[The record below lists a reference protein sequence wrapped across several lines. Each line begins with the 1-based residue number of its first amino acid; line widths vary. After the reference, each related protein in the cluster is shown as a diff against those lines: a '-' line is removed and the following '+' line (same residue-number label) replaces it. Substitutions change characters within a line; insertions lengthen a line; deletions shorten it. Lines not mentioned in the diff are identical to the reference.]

1 MKLIKN
7 WLNRSINLGLSRKA
21 IATLILLSF
30 LSTLTEVFGVTMFL
44 PIIQFI
50 QFDGDL
56 SLLTEGT
63 AIWSY
68 LIDIFNSVG
77 VSPSLAILLMMSFSL
92 FLFRQVFVY
101 LRVVYNA
108 NISQYITKKQRTQM
122 FDAYI
127 HADSS
132 YHDKMPVGN
141 LVSVM
146 TTEVTRAVNGI
157 MAPTELVV
165 LFVMLVGYVAVLFL
179 LSWQMTI
186 ASIIILLFTVAIPF
200 FWIKKSKQAGR
211 DFVEANSSMSEFLV
225 GRLHSPRLIRL
236 AGVENAEKSE
246 FNYLTD
252 SQRKIAVFISK
263 LRAKTEV
270 SMEPFVIGMSMV
282 FLYYAIMI
290 LKLQIEVVGIYLII
304 VLRLMPIVK
313 SIVIQWQS
321 VQRFIGAIEAIES
334 RINTME
340 SSIEIDTGSIELT
353 KIDNAILFDDVSY
366 RYLSEKTDTLI
377 QLSFEIVANTTTAI
391 VGPSGSGKS
400 TLVDLL
406 PLIRRPTKGN
416 ILVDGVDLKDIALSN
431 LRSLISYAP
440 QNPQIFGGSIKNHI
454 QYGKKDSTDD
464 EIIRAAEL
472 AGADHF
478 INELP
483 QGYDTLVG
491 ENAIKLSGGQRKRLD
506 LARALIA
513 ESPIL
518 ILDEPTSN
526 LDANS
531 SELFMQTIK
540 SIGAMA
546 HTTIIIISH
555 ELRNI
560 SDVDKIIVLNNGKVE
575 GNGLHKDLINKCDW
589 YTNAWKSQTIEP
601 K

>member
-21 IATLILLSF
+21 IITLISLSF
-30 LSTLTEVFGVTMFL
+30 FSTLTEVFGVTMFL

-56 SLLTEGT
+56 NLLTEDT
-63 AIWSY
+63 VIWSY
-68 LIDIFNSVG
+68 LIDIFNMFNVT
-77 VSPSLAILLMMSFSL
+77 PALEILLAVSFSL
-92 FLFRQVFVY
+92 FLFRQIFVY
-101 LRVVYNA
+101 FRVIYNA

-122 FDAYI
+122 FDAYL

-141 LVSVM
+141 LVNVM
-146 TTEVTRAVNGI
+146 TTEVNRAVNGI

-165 LFVMLVGYVAVLFL
+165 LFVMLTGYITVLFL
-179 LSWQMTI
+179 LSWQMTA
-186 ASIIILLFTVAIPF
+186 ASIIILMLTVAIPF

-211 DFVEANSSMSEFLV
+211 DFVEANTSMSEFLV

-236 AGVENAEKSE
+236 AGVENAEKTE
-246 FNYLTD
+246 FNRLTD

-270 SMEPFVIGMSMV
+270 SMEPFVIGMSMI
-282 FLYYAIMI
+282 FLYYAVII
-290 LKLQIEVVGIYLII
+290 LKLQIEVVGLYLII

-313 SIVIQWQS
+313 SSVVQWQS

-353 KIDNAILFDDVSY
+353 KINSNILFEEVSY
-366 RYLSEKTDTLI
+366 RYLTEKNDTLI
-377 QLSFEIVANTTTAI
+377 KLSFEILANKTTAI

-400 TLVDLL
+400 TLIDLL
-406 PLIRRPTKGN
+406 PLIRRPTHGS
-416 ILVDGVDLKDIALSN
+416 ILIDGVDLKEIALSN

-440 QNPQIFGGSIKNHI
+440 QNPQIFGGTVKNHI
-454 QYGKKDSTDD
+454 LYGKVGSSDR
-464 EIIRAAEL
+464 EVIRAAEL
-472 AGADHF
+472 AGADKF
-478 INELP
+478 INKLP
-483 QGYDTLVG
+483 LGYDTLVG

-531 SELFMQTIK
+531 SEKFIQTIK
-540 SIGAMA
+540 SIGGMTL
-546 HTTIIIISH
+546 TTIIIISH

-560 SDVDKIIVLNNGKVE
+560 SDVDQIIVLNNGRVE
-575 GNGLHKDLINKCDW
+575 SIGTHNELIDRCDW
-589 YTNAWKSQTIEP
+589 YSNAWNSQTSQ
-601 K
+601 